1 MKKDNDSEPRTYEL
15 IRRYYL
21 NDDKETK
28 LSPKVEAIRKRW
40 MSAHT
45 LVLESDLKEGGVVKA
60 LMKIYGITERQ
71 AYRDLLNS
79 TRLFG
84 SIQNG
89 SKSAWRYMITQWAIE
104 MYRKAKLKHDLHAM
118 DAALGRII
126 SANNLDKDDSW
137 MPDPEKMYPPQQL
150 LTIDYD
156 FYKSP
161 HFKMIDKTA
170 QEKITRLYEKLQSMA
185 EEFMVSDYLD
195 ILLSRNKVP
204 EDVDLEDEQ

>member
-1 MKKDNDSEPRTYEL
+1 MKKYDDNETRAYDL

-21 NDDKETK
+21 EDDKEIK
-28 LSPKVEAIRKRW
+28 LSPKVEAIRRRW

-45 LVLESDLKEGGVVKA
+45 LVLESDLKEGGVVNA
-60 LMKIYGITERQ
+60 LMKMYGITERQ

-84 SIQNG
+84 SVQEG
-89 SKSAWRYMITQWAIE
+89 TKAAWRYMVTQWAID
-104 MYRKAKLKHDLHAM
+104 MLRKARLKHDLRAM

-156 FYKSP
+156 FFKSP
-161 HFKMIDKTA
+161 GFKMIDKTA
-170 QEKITRLYEKLQSMA
+170 QEKITKLYEKLQSMA

-204 EDVDLEDEQ
+204 EDSDLEN